1 MFKKR
6 ISERKARLETI
17 LWLSFAVGFLVLAVP
32 TCSVLLYQ
40 KINES
45 RVYREEIQ
53 RPDDNANNRICYLDK
68 GYLER
73 NSFLTSNHALD
84 EIWNALFLT

>member
-6 ISERKARLETI
+6 ISERQTRLETI

-45 RVYREEIQ
+45 RGYLEEQQ
-53 RPDDNANNRICYLDK
+53 RLNYNSKNRACYLDK

-73 NSFLTSNHALD
+73 N
-84 EIWNALFLT
+84 ELFRKET